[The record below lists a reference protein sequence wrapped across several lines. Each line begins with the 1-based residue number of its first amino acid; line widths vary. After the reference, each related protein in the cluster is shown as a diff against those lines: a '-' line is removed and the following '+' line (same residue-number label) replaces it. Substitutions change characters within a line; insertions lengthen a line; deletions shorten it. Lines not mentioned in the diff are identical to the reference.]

1 MDVGAWERVEL
12 RDIEIFLTLSE
23 ELHFGRT
30 AERLHVSAARIS
42 QAIKKQERSI
52 GAELFERTS
61 RQVRL
66 TPVGRQLRDDLRP
79 VYQGLRASMDRA
91 RLAAQGKTDV
101 LRIGLL
107 ASNAHE
113 LRPYWDAFRSLHP
126 KWGLRLRYNGF
137 IDPFGPLRRGDFDLL
152 LTWLPVEERDLTVGP
167 VLFEETRVAA
177 VASDHRLA
185 DRSSVSAEVLADYGV
200 VGGDAGSLLPDYWED
215 AFLPFHTP
223 RGRTIERI
231 FTATDLDQIYAI
243 VSSGDAIHTLG
254 AQVTRFHIRPDITYL
269 HLHDAP
275 ILRWGLVWRSDDDS
289 PMVRSFVRIARELG
303 TMSL

>member
-1 MDVGAWERVEL
+1 MEL

-66 TPVGRQLRDDLRP
+66 TPVGEQLRDDLRP
-79 VYQGLRASMDRA
+79 VYQGLKASMDRA
-91 RLAAQGKTDV
+91 RLTAQGKTDV
-101 LRIGLL
+101 LRINLL
-107 ASNAHE
+107 VSNAHE
-113 LRPYWDAFRSLHP
+113 LRPFWDAFRSRNP
-126 KWGLRLRYNGF
+126 TCGLRFRYNGYV
-137 IDPFGPLRRGDFDLL
+137 DPFGPLRRGEADLL
-152 LTWLPVEERDLTVGP
+152 LAWLPVEEPDLTVGP
-167 VLFEETRVAA
+167 VLFEEPRVAA

-185 DRSSVSAEVLADYGV
+185 VRPSVSLEVFADHGV
-200 VGGDAGSLLPDYWED
+200 IGGESLQPDYWED
-215 AFLPFHTP
+215 AFMPFHAP
-223 RGRTIERI
+223 SGRAIERI
-231 FTATDLDQIYAI
+231 SCFAAELDSLFMII
-243 VSSGDAIHTLG
+243 SSGEAIHSFA
-254 AQVTRFHIRPDITYL
+254 AQVTRFHVRPDITYL

-275 ILRWGLVWRSDDDS
+275 MMRWGLVWRSDNDN
-289 PMVRSFVRIARELG
+289 PMVRSFVAIARELG